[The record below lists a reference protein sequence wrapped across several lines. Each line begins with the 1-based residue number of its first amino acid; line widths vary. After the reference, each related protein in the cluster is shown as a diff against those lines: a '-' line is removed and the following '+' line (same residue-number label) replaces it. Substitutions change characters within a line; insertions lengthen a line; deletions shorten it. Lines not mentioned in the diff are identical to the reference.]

1 VLSTGTM
8 SAARWP
14 AIALPPLRRPGLLH
28 LIVCW
33 GITDTVQVLV
43 VDVRYN
49 HDHRAIGEIGVSW
62 ASRLEDVDVACV
74 IVDVSPS
81 C

>member
-1 VLSTGTM
+1 
-8 SAARWP
+8 
-14 AIALPPLRRPGLLH
+14 
-28 LIVCW
+28 
-33 GITDTVQVLV
+33 LV

>member
-1 VLSTGTM
+1 MPGTGVPSTGTM

-28 LIVCW
+28 VIVCW

-49 HDHRAIGEIGVSW
+49 HDHRAIREHRRELGKQAGG
-62 ASRLEDVDVACV
+62 R
-74 IVDVSPS
+74 
-81 C
+81 